1 MTTTKTKRRE
11 LVTLAKPIDNA
22 KRPKIA
28 GWCVS
33 EKLDGTRCFWDGGVT
48 RGLPTVDVPWAS
60 VLHPKTLK
68 PKDKIKPVSTGLWS
82 RYGNPIMAPDWFLDA
97 LPCVM
102 LDGELWAGRGEFQT
116 CRSIVAGDCGDD
128 RWRQVKYM
136 VYGTPSLEVMTVPG
150 LIKNANYYC
159 EIKDEALQ
167 DMLHIICRRPHRAIG
182 WATPETPF
190 AESIEFLHDWI
201 KDACEY
207 CEVHLQTFLPQDEAQ
222 AWEAVE
228 GRMAKVLGLGGEG
241 LIIRNPAAV
250 YEIKRTAN
258 LLKFKSC
265 EDAEGVL
272 VGYTA
277 GSGKYEGMIGAL
289 VLDFNGKRL
298 ELSGMT
304 DDERQF
310 IGTPHGLQPGKDVS
324 IGFKAKH
331 FNLGDT
337 ITFQYRELSDA
348 GVPKEAAYLRV
359 RGDA

>member
-33 EKLDGTRCFWDGGVT
+33 EKLDGTRCFWDGGLT
-48 RGLPTVDVPWAS
+48 RGMPTVDVPWAS
-60 VLHPKTLK
+60 ILHPKTLK
-68 PKDKIKPVSTGLWS
+68 TKDKIKPVSTGLWS
-82 RYGNPIMAPDWFLDA
+82 RYGNPIMAPDWFLNS

-136 VYGTPSLEVMTVPG
+136 VYGTPSLEVMTEPG

-159 EIKDEALQ
+159 EIREEALQ
-167 DMLHIICRRPHRAIG
+167 DLLHIATKTGRTFG
-182 WATPETPF
+182 WATPDSTF
-190 AESIEFLHDWI
+190 AESIELLHGWI
-201 KDACEY
+201 KDLEY
-207 CEVHLQTFLPQDEAQ
+207 CEVHLQTVLPNDEAQ
-222 AWEAVE
+222 AWAAVE
-228 GRMAKVLGLGGEG
+228 GRMSTVLSLGGEG
-241 LIIRNPAAV
+241 LIIRNPNAA

-258 LLKFKSC
+258 LLKFKSR

-272 VGYTA
+272 VGFTA
-277 GSGKYEGMIGAL
+277 GSGKYAGMIGAL
-289 VLDFNGKRL
+289 ILDFDGKRL

-304 DDERQF
+304 DDERLLTRSF
-310 IGTPHGLQPGKDVS
+310 EGVEPGKDLPNGTV
-324 IGFKAKH
+324 AKH
-331 FNLGDT
+331 FNLGDV
-337 ITFQYRELSDA
+337 ITFQYRELSDS
-348 GVPKEAAYLRV
+348 GCPKEAAFLRV
-359 RGDA
+359 RNET

>member
-1 MTTTKTKRRE
+1 
-11 LVTLAKPIDNA
+11 
-22 KRPKIA
+22 
-28 GWCVS
+28 
-33 EKLDGTRCFWDGGVT
+33 
-48 RGLPTVDVPWAS
+48 
-60 VLHPKTLK
+60 
-68 PKDKIKPVSTGLWS
+68 
-82 RYGNPIMAPDWFLDA
+82 
-97 LPCVM
+97 
-102 LDGELWAGRGEFQT
+102 
-116 CRSIVAGDCGDD
+116 
-128 RWRQVKYM
+128 
-136 VYGTPSLEVMTVPG
+136 
-150 LIKNANYYC
+150 
-159 EIKDEALQ
+159 
-167 DMLHIICRRPHRAIG
+167 
-182 WATPETPF
+182 
-190 AESIEFLHDWI
+190 
-201 KDACEY
+201 
-207 CEVHLQTFLPQDEAQ
+207 
-222 AWEAVE
+222 
-228 GRMAKVLGLGGEG
+228 
-241 LIIRNPAAV
+241 
-250 YEIKRTAN
+250 